1 MISKK
6 NIIVIAMG
14 CLAAA
19 AMGTSVNAMGV
30 FYLPVSQSLGVS
42 TGQFG
47 VHTTLMM
54 LTMAFTGLAL
64 PKLLKKY
71 SIVQLVST
79 GMILAASSTFLM
91 GLSTNLYAFYALG
104 IIKGIGIPFYSM
116 IVIMPIVNNWITLNK
131 GMYTSIIVSFSGLVG
146 AFASY
151 LFGEI
156 IIMFGWQV
164 GYFVAAASII
174 ILCLPTLL
182 FRVELTP
189 DAHNEDSA
197 ASSKPTP
204 FNKRTLRY
212 FNFVV
217 FAFLINFICGFVQY
231 LPAYADSV
239 GVAASIG
246 VLMLSMAQMGNV
258 SSKLLIGF
266 VVDWIGSYKST
277 LVLIMLGLISTLL
290 LYTGIASVFL
300 VSSFVFGVIYASA
313 SVSIPLLTEHYF
325 SKEHFVV
332 AYATINMVMNIGS
345 ALSQSV
351 YGFLY
356 DFFGS
361 YGSVL
366 LIVGFLYIM
375 TLVLVSMVNFSK
387 QRA

>member
-79 GMILAASSTFLM
+79 GMVLAASSTFLM

-146 AFASY
+146 AFAS
-151 LFGEI
+151 
-156 IIMFGWQV
+156 
-164 GYFVAAASII
+164 
-174 ILCLPTLL
+174 
-182 FRVELTP
+182 
-189 DAHNEDSA
+189 
-197 ASSKPTP
+197 
-204 FNKRTLRY
+204 
-212 FNFVV
+212 
-217 FAFLINFICGFVQY
+217 
-231 LPAYADSV
+231 
-239 GVAASIG
+239 
-246 VLMLSMAQMGNV
+246 
-258 SSKLLIGF
+258 
-266 VVDWIGSYKST
+266 
-277 LVLIMLGLISTLL
+277 
-290 LYTGIASVFL
+290 
-300 VSSFVFGVIYASA
+300 
-313 SVSIPLLTEHYF
+313 
-325 SKEHFVV
+325 
-332 AYATINMVMNIGS
+332 
-345 ALSQSV
+345 
-351 YGFLY
+351 
-356 DFFGS
+356 
-361 YGSVL
+361 
-366 LIVGFLYIM
+366 
-375 TLVLVSMVNFSK
+375 
-387 QRA
+387 